1 MNHPRS
7 SSAPARH
14 GGTSEVGPA
23 DVATDFPAEPDLAS
37 SVWELMSVFVHSHDP
52 ADELRRALGLGR
64 GAGRVRALVSLAPG
78 PLSLAKLA
86 QTIGADASYT
96 TIIVNELQALGLLSR
111 TPDARDR
118 RRKTVALTIEGRE
131 AVRKAQD
138 IIARPPSPLRDLPA
152 DDLLRLYDVLGRLS
166 RP

>member
-1 MNHPRS
+1 VQPC
-7 SSAPARH
+7 
-14 GGTSEVGPA
+14 
-23 DVATDFPAEPDLAS
+23 FEPVQHTVRLS
-37 SVWELMSVFVHSHDP
+37 
-52 ADELRRALGLGR
+52 R

-78 PLSLAKLA
+78 PLSLAELA
-86 QTIGADASYT
+86 QAIGADASYT

-118 RRKTVALTIEGRE
+118 RRKTVELTAEGRE

-152 DDLLRLYDVLGRLS
+152 DDLMWLYDILGRVGRS
-166 RP
+166 